1 MGIQY
6 SVDRGLRNSRT
17 RYRKVDPGDWVER
30 LIVGLLFAVS
40 AIGVYVLTG
49 ALISALAVGLLV
61 GAVALGVVAML

>member
-1 MGIQY
+1 M
-6 SVDRGLRNSRT
+6 
-17 RYRKVDPGDWVER
+17 DPGDWVER